1 MYVFLQAM
9 RTIFQEDDTTEVTPN
24 TIWMRTP
31 CQGPLRDDVQ
41 VRCKGKIVVQE
52 MYVIYDF

>member
-24 TIWMRTP
+24 TIWMRKP
-31 CQGPLRDDVQ
+31 CQGPRRDDVQ